1 MSMVLRRVVAAIGV
15 LLALHGGRASAAEP
29 AVEVFTTSTLPV
41 TNARDATVYY
51 LDAIALLEQHLSLNL
66 PQDPARA
73 QQLVAQRIAAL
84 GPELESRTRSGA
96 AGLARVV
103 QLGLQQCFVWQLSLI
118 FGDERRREG
127 TAERIFDDLAIFG
140 GAQQHTDGRTLVGLA
155 HIPVERFQ
163 VELEFPEILRLEAVG
178 FEFNR
183 HQAVQA
189 AMEEEKIE
197 RAIAATHL

>member
-15 LLALHGGRASAAEP
+15 LLALHGGRASAVEP

-66 PQDPARA
+66 PPDPARA

-96 AGLARVV
+96 AGLARVA
-103 QLGLQQCFVWQLSLI
+103 QLGLQRAPAIVFDGKWAVYGMTDVDAARRVFARLAPH
-118 FGDERRREG
+118 ERR
-127 TAERIFDDLAIFG
+127 
-140 GAQQHTDGRTLVGLA
+140 
-155 HIPVERFQ
+155 
-163 VELEFPEILRLEAVG
+163 
-178 FEFNR
+178 
-183 HQAVQA
+183 
-189 AMEEEKIE
+189 
-197 RAIAATHL
+197 